1 MSQVVSLAPHALV
14 QQLLQPLHVP
24 ECAGLPELHQLS
36 RGAAQPG
43 RQPLLE
49 TARHSRAML

>member
-1 MSQVVSLAPHALV
+1 MSQVVTLAHHALV